1 MGVLAQKA
9 VQRDGSIESKINGI
23 TGRESEERMEGTGRV
38 IPGGTGVQDTAGH
51 AALARWIL
59 HRLLLCTTQLP
70 LPTP

>member
-23 TGRESEERMEGTGRV
+23 IGRESEERREGTGRGRV

-51 AALARWIL
+51 AALAR
-59 HRLLLCTTQLP
+59 
-70 LPTP
+70 